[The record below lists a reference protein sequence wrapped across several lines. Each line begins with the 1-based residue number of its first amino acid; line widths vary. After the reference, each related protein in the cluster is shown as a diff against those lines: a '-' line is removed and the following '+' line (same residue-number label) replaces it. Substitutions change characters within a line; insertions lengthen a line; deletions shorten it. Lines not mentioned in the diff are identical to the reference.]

1 MSIIEMRQN
10 MLNSLKA
17 ELNELEA
24 NYESYQ
30 KGFVI
35 TDESMSLCY
44 GHRSVGNGMI
54 EVFPV
59 EFKEAVHFETV
70 FDAVKHTM
78 QAAEDAKNVYAEIR
92 SGQELMVAS
101 VGKVYNVITMSLKA
115 TIKSLEALV

>member
-1 MSIIEMRQN
+1 MSIIEMRLN

-17 ELNELEA
+17 ELNELES
-24 NYESYQ
+24 NYDKYKS
-30 KGFVI
+30 GFVI

-54 EVFPV
+54 EVFPI
-59 EFKEAVHFETV
+59 EFKEAVQFETM
-70 FDAVKHTM
+70 FDAVQHTM
-78 QAAEDAKNVYAEIR
+78 KAAEDAKNVYAEIR
-92 SGQELMVAS
+92 SGQELMIAS

>member
-44 GHRSVGNGMI
+44 DHRSVDNGMI

-59 EFKEAVHFETV
+59 EFKEAVQSGIMY
-70 FDAVKHTM
+70 DAM
-78 QAAEDAKNVYAEIR
+78 EDAEDAKNVYAEIR